1 MLEITNWNDLD
12 ENKDC
17 IHSTGLNM
25 VEVEE
30 EKRFINIFLEDE
42 ETLVK
47 QKLIWKK
54 ESLGECV
61 SYLNK
66 MGFQIKY
73 SEKFVLKEFLERS
86 LKPKEFRFGEINLYF
101 TFDEN
106 NYITLL
112 NAEDVK
118 TLNCK
123 YFSKKIDDI
132 SCVEATLE
140 SEKVTI
146 GQLKFALRELGWR

>member
-1 MLEITNWNDLD
+1 MQIITNWNDLN
-12 ENKDC
+12 ENKNC
-17 IHSTGLNM
+17 IHLAGLNI

-30 EKRFINIFLEDE
+30 EKRFVNIFLEDE

-54 ESLGECV
+54 ESLEKCV

-73 SEKFVLKEFLERS
+73 SEKSVLKEFLKKS
-86 LKPKEFRFGEINLYF
+86 LQPKEFRFGEINLYF
-101 TFDEN
+101 TFDEY

-112 NAEDVK
+112 NAEDIK

-132 SCVEATLE
+132 FCVEATLE
-140 SEKVTI
+140 NENVTI
-146 GQLKFALRELGWR
+146 EQLKFALKELGWM